1 MAGTKSQ
8 GSRVYY
14 ATAAT
19 SWTPLAAA
27 AYPASPWVEVT
38 RGTDVDTKP
47 HEVETNDNSC
57 LNDLAPSPENILKPG
72 GIDFTREKD
81 SLTHTL
87 RGFCDAQ
94 TAKAWAEVFVDG
106 TAEYCASGVL
116 TCTSAGKATKGFANR
131 VSESYHV
138 AAATVMTHEDHA

>member
-8 GSRVYY
+8 GSRIYY

-19 SWTPLAAA
+19 SWTPLAAG

-38 RGTDVDTKP
+38 RGVDADTKP
-47 HEVETNDNSC
+47 HEVEKNDNSC
-57 LNDLAPSPENILKPG
+57 LNDTSPSPEVILKPG
-72 GIDFTREKD
+72 TISFSREKD
-81 SLTHTL
+81 SQSPTL

-106 TAEYCASGVL
+106 TAEYCASGIL
-116 TCTSAGKATKGFANR
+116 TCTSAGKAARGFANR
-131 VSESYHV
+131 VIESYEV
-138 AAATVMTHEDHA
+138 TAAAIIVNEAHA